1 MYILASDFLKYKVV
15 LWVPLNT
22 YLSFFR
28 NKSDGNLYMYIR
40 TKENSRLNPGFLHII
55 HLYLCVQV
63 KNTKW
68 ILCSQ
73 KIGVKCAYLRFLMYN
88 GYFVAVKILY
98 KGIHGFL
105 YM

>member
-1 MYILASDFLKYKVV
+1 MTINRYLK
-15 LWVPLNT
+15 
-22 YLSFFR
+22 
-28 NKSDGNLYMYIR
+28 
-40 TKENSRLNPGFLHII
+40 
-55 HLYLCVQV
+55 HLYLCGQV